1 MKTPGAHLFS
11 AAKAMPREQGSMAT
25 CGVEC
30 GDIGSGWKA
39 MVGATRPMCAW
50 RVASLNRAR
59 MAVRRGGGGGPTAHG
74 PAGIGRP
81 RRAGPV
87 GPWLRTRSVPVVD
100 G

>member
-59 MAVRRGGGGGPTAHG
+59 MAVRRGGGGGVPLRMDQRAL
-74 PAGIGRP
+74 AGLVV
-81 RRAGPV
+81 RAQ
-87 GPWLRTRSVPVVD
+87 
-100 G
+100 

>member
-59 MAVRRGGGGGPTAHG
+59 MAVRRGGGGGRRVPLRMDQRAL
-74 PAGIGRP
+74 AGLVV
-81 RRAGPV
+81 RAQ
-87 GPWLRTRSVPVVD
+87 
-100 G
+100 